1 MMTVTLP
8 DLQPL
13 LGLVLAHVDVRGRL
27 LQANAGFLRL
37 LQAPPRLDADIQTVV
52 RTDTLADAA
61 GLAHLFIQPDFASLL
76 RFCQDTDAAKPWA
89 YQGLLTFGDYAGQT
103 RTLRSWIK
111 PTPQGLQLLAEFD
124 VAELERVN
132 ATVLDLNRRHAQA
145 QMEVT
150 QAHFKLRQVADE
162 LARSNAELQSLNVQL
177 TQVHGQLLQ
186 SEKLASVGMLAA
198 GVAHEINN
206 PLAFVT
212 TNVNTLG
219 GYVGDLLRMLDADE
233 QALRDPL
240 SHTEHLA
247 QLQEDLERAHVR
259 EDVGPLIQES
269 LSGLK
274 RIKDIVQALRDFA
287 LVDSPQAWQAHD
299 LLDVLDSTVQSLW
312 PHIGQGCTL
321 RKDYSALPPVVC
333 VLPAMVQVFTHLLTN
348 ATQAVNGAGEVTL
361 RSGCTGDQVWLEV
374 ADNGPGIAPEH
385 LPHLFDPFFTTRAV
399 GQGRGLGLAVVYGI
413 VTRHHGHIDV
423 NSTPGAG
430 ACFRVWLPLS
440 QPTPTVLPSPA

>member
-27 LQANAGFLRL
+27 LQANAGFLSL
-37 LQAPPRLDADIQTVV
+37 LQAPSGLDAEVQSAAQ
-52 RTDTLADAA
+52 ADAQA
-61 GLAHLFIQPDFASLL
+61 DTVDLAHLFIQPDFASLL
-76 RFCQDTDAAKPWA
+76 RLCQDADAAKPWA

-145 QMEVT
+145 QMEIT

-287 LVDSPQAWQAHD
+287 LVDAAQAWQAHD
-299 LLDVLDSTVQSLW
+299 LLDVLDSTVESLW
-312 PHIGQGCTL
+312 PLVSQGCTL

-333 VLPAMVQVFTHLLTN
+333 VRPAMVQVFTHLLTN
-348 ATQAVNGAGEVTL
+348 AIQAVNGAGEVTL

>member
-1 MMTVTLP
+1 MMPVTLP

-37 LQAPPRLDADIQTVV
+37 LQAPSGLDADVQAEA
-52 RTDTLADAA
+52 DTGVDAVE
-61 GLAHLFIQPDFASLL
+61 LAHLFIQPDFASLL
-76 RFCQDTDAAKPWA
+76 RLCQDTDAARSWA
-89 YQGLLTFGDYAGQT
+89 YQGLLTFGDYVGQT
-103 RTLRSWIK
+103 RTLRAWIK

-132 ATVLDLNRRHAQA
+132 TTVLDLNRRHAQA
-145 QMEVT
+145 QMEAA

-162 LARSNAELQSLNVQL
+162 LTRSNAELQSLNVQL

-233 QALRDPL
+233 QALSDPDPRL
-240 SHTEHLA
+240 HADRLA
-247 QLQEDLERAHVR
+247 QLQQDQEMAHVR

-269 LSGLK
+269 LAGLT

-287 LVDSPQAWQAHD
+287 LVDAPQAWQAHD
-299 LLDVLDSTVQSLW
+299 LLGVLDSTVQSLW
-312 PHIGQGCTL
+312 PHISQGCTL
-321 RKDYSALPPVVC
+321 RKDYGALPPVVC

-385 LPHLFDPFFTTRAV
+385 LPRLFDPFFTTRAV

-413 VTRHHGHIDV
+413 VTRHQGHIDV

-430 ACFRVWLPLS
+430 ACFRVWLPLL
-440 QPTPTVLPSPA
+440 QPMPTVLPSRA